1 MSDDNANAR
10 VRLQRERRLREGW
23 KDVRVWVP
31 SEQDAEKIRNLAEE
45 LRRNAVQ
52 LHGLSERIETVNMET
67 QYRIAE
73 AIAQQGSKAYNTPSG
88 AVLTLM
94 TQLAEE
100 DDLEGFAIAV
110 NMLARASPANA
121 RYVTN
126 AIPPKISNYLI
137 LQRSVDRDAFLRW
150 TSENPNW
157 DDTLKEVV
165 RHPPQF
171 MAVIEDMIEQIRAM
185 PGQH

>member
-31 SEQDAEKIRNLAEE
+31 SEQDAKKIRNLAEE
-45 LRRNAVQ
+45 LRRNAEQ
-52 LHGLSERIETVNMET
+52 LYGLSERIETVNMET

-88 AVLTLM
+88 AVLSLM

-121 RYVTN
+121 RYVSN

-137 LQRSVDRDAFLRW
+137 LQRSVDRDAFFRW
-150 TSENPNW
+150 MIANPTW
-157 DDTLKEVV
+157 STTLKEAV
-165 RHPPQF
+165 RNPPQF
-171 MAVIEDMIEQIRAM
+171 MAVIEDMIEQIEAKSNR
-185 PGQH
+185 H